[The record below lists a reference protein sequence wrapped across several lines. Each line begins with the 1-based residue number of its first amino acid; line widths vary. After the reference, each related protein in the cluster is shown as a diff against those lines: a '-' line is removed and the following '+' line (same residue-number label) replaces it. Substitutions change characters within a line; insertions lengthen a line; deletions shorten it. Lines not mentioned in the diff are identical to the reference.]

1 MFANFRRPN
10 RPQPTTSSRRQTLT
24 RDRPSCHDVFDELPH
39 PSEDTLLALSVRSV
53 VKNLVAPP
61 GTTPSGVA
69 RRHQELLRHLPS
81 DLSQRIFD
89 ELVRSQRL
97 TKELKESFRGCHL
110 LDARLDAY
118 PGLEDDWLEVLCD
131 VAPGLCLISLNGCH
145 ALTSSGLRHM
155 SVCTAVTHLNLGKGT
170 FSLSYHRSTW
180 KSPRPFSTFETKPP
194 LPSGFVDSL
203 SC

>member
-1 MFANFRRPN
+1 MMSYF
-10 RPQPTTSSRRQTLT
+10 
-24 RDRPSCHDVFDELPH
+24 
-39 PSEDTLLALSVRSV
+39 
-53 VKNLVAPP
+53 
-61 GTTPSGVA
+61 
-69 RRHQELLRHLPS
+69 
-81 DLSQRIFD
+81 RIFRTTESAGACFIRTD
-89 ELVRSQRL
+89 QLDGETDWKLRLAVPSTQRL
-97 TKELKESFRGCHL
+97 TKELTGSFRGCHL